1 MRYKQKFDEE
11 RDAFLTQLIAE
22 SQELGLYD

>member
-1 MRYKQKFDEE
+1 MTYKQAFEE
-11 RDAFLTQLIAE
+11 AREAFLTRLVAE